1 MNFGN
6 IVDLAAADIPARPA
20 AGDAGGLLTYAA
32 LSRRTNAAANAFA
45 RLGVDAGDRVAICL
59 DNGLAFLTAHLGAM
73 KRGAVSVSI
82 NTQFTDAQVRYV
94 LDVSDVSALVTDKA
108 FASVADVVDATL
120 TVDGSARTDYRTA
133 LEAADDEATVHP
145 RRSDELA
152 EILYTSGT
160 TGRPK
165 GVRHT
170 HGNVVAN
177 AMGIVTSLGLTRK
190 DVGLTVCQCF
200 HVTGLNVTTTP
211 LLFARGENR
220 MLPTFTP
227 ERVFSAVETYGI
239 TYAFFTPS
247 MVIDLIEDGGAARY
261 DLSSLTT
268 VGVGGAPMP
277 KGRFEEA
284 EATFGCPILE
294 GYGMTETTPLAA
306 FNRPDTERKSGSVG
320 PPAREVV
327 DLRIED
333 PETGDAVARGERG
346 ELLWRGDTVTPGYER
361 RRNDAAA
368 FVERDGERWFRSGD
382 VGRLDEDGYLFV
394 VDRLE
399 DMFTTGC
406 ANVSPRKIEEALYEL
421 DAIGEA
427 AVIDTR
433 DDLKGAV
440 VTVVIVRAGDDLTA
454 EQVQTVCDERLEDY
468 EVPQRVEF
476 VEELPTTATGKVDR
490 VALRKAYG
498 DPRTRRQGEAGP
510 TQ

>member
-1 MNFGN
+1 MNFAN
-6 IVDLAAADIPARPA
+6 LVDLAAADVPVKPV
-20 AGDAGGLLTYAA
+20 AGDAEGVLTYAG
-32 LSRRTNAAANAFA
+32 LSRRTNAAANAFT
-45 RLGVDAGDRVAICL
+45 RLGIDAGDRVAICL
-59 DNGLAFLTAHLGAM
+59 DNQLAFLTAHLGTM
-73 KRGAVSVSI
+73 KRGAVPVPI

-94 LDVSDVSALVTDKA
+94 LDISDVSALVTDES
-108 FASVADVVDATL
+108 FASVAEVVDATL
-120 TVDGSARTDYRTA
+120 TVDGSAGNDYQTA
-133 LEAADDEATVHP
+133 LEAADADMAVHP

-170 HGNVVAN
+170 HGNVVTN
-177 AMGIVTSLGLTRK
+177 AMGIVTSLGLTRE

-211 LLFARGENR
+211 LLLARAENR
-220 MLPTFTP
+220 ILPAFDP
-227 ERVFSAVETYGI
+227 GRVLSTVETYGV

-247 MVIDLIEDGGAARY
+247 MVTDLLEDGGAARY

-284 EATFGCPILE
+284 EATFGCPVLE

-306 FNRPDTERKSGSVG
+306 FNRPDTERKLGSVG
-320 PPAREVV
+320 PPVREVV

-333 PETGDAVARGERG
+333 PETGDAVARGECG

-361 RRNDAAA
+361 RRNDVTA
-368 FVERDGERWFRSGD
+368 FVERDGERWLCSGD

-399 DMFTTGC
+399 DMFITGC
-406 ANVSPRKIEEALYEL
+406 ANVSPRRIEEVLYDL

-440 VTVVIVRAGDDLTA
+440 VTGVIVRTDDDLTA
-454 EQVQTVCDERLEDY
+454 ERVRTVCAERLEDY

-490 VALRKAYG
+490 VALREAYG
-498 DPRTRRQGEAGP
+498 NLRTRRQGETGSA
-510 TQ
+510 Q